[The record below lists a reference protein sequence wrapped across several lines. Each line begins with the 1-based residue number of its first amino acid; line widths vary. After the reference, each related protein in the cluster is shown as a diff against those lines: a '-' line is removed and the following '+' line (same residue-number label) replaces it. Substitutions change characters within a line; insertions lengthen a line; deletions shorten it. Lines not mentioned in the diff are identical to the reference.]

1 MVWAR
6 ESRGRELYKPYQTKG
21 EAHMANQQY
30 AHKFE
35 LGVPFHTYLED
46 YAPKWEE
53 LAWLR
58 RDENGILE
66 VQLHWGE
73 GPCKFSES
81 VHSGLVGLALD
92 IQRDPENECIILTGT
107 GADFLN
113 EPDRDEALA
122 EGQKQYPH
130 SATYDWWWM
139 NQTRIF
145 NAFIDIPVPVIAAI
159 NGGCSFHPEIW
170 LMSDYIFVS
179 PDTYYVDKHVHGSH
193 CIPADGLNDL
203 VGYIVGRNRVKGIFL
218 NGTTIDAQKGIDL
231 GLWHEIVPKEELM
244 DRARRFA
251 KSTILCLEPMHRR
264 MWREVFVQPFREL
277 MAKSVRA
284 SLAQEA
290 YAAELC
296 VVKPG
301 ENHALQFREEFAGK
315 MRK

>member
-1 MVWAR
+1 
-6 ESRGRELYKPYQTKG
+6 
-21 EAHMANQQY
+21 MANQQY

-159 NGGCSFHPEIW
+159 NGGCSFH
-170 LMSDYIFVS
+170 
-179 PDTYYVDKHVHGSH
+179 
-193 CIPADGLNDL
+193 
-203 VGYIVGRNRVKGIFL
+203 
-218 NGTTIDAQKGIDL
+218 
-231 GLWHEIVPKEELM
+231 
-244 DRARRFA
+244 
-251 KSTILCLEPMHRR
+251 
-264 MWREVFVQPFREL
+264 
-277 MAKSVRA
+277 
-284 SLAQEA
+284 
-290 YAAELC
+290 
-296 VVKPG
+296 
-301 ENHALQFREEFAGK
+301 ALQFREEFAGK